1 MNPRSPKAGPEGA
14 VEIELNS
21 PMSRAAILGISNM
34 KSRRCVSGVL
44 VGIVVM
50 AVAMATVS
58 VVSEFWHKNFDQ
70 IPVITGSFIQK
81 FAQENLPIKATLSR
95 GYKFYHEG
103 FIHDVQG
110 LWFLNKNVFDK
121 QLCLCF
127 DCSDLSLS
135 LSGFSVIFR
144 GVRLRLVPSII
155 GSRVLAFFLLH
166 FTRSEKPLKDS
177 RLCRALPLF

>member
-1 MNPRSPKAGPEGA
+1 
-14 VEIELNS
+14 
-21 PMSRAAILGISNM
+21 MSRAAILGISNM

-58 VVSEFWHKNFDQ
+58 VVSEFWHKNLDQ
-70 IPVITGSFIQK
+70 IPVITGSFIEK

-127 DCSDLSLS
+127 DCSKLKLKWFFCH
-135 LSGFSVIFR
+135 FSWS
-144 GVRLRLVPSII
+144 PASSSSI
-155 GSRVLAFFLLH
+155 
-166 FTRSEKPLKDS
+166 DNW
-177 RLCRALPLF
+177 

>member
-1 MNPRSPKAGPEGA
+1 M
-14 VEIELNS
+14 
-21 PMSRAAILGISNM
+21 
-34 KSRRCVSGVL
+34 SGVL

-58 VVSEFWHKNFDQ
+58 VVSEFRHKNLDQ
-70 IPVITGSFIQK
+70 IPVITGSFIEK

-110 LWFLNKNVFDK
+110 LWFSIKM
-121 QLCLCF
+121 
-127 DCSDLSLS
+127 CSISSCVCVLIVVSLS

-155 GSRVLAFFLLH
+155 GSRVLAFFS
-166 FTRSEKPLKDS
+166 FT
-177 RLCRALPLF
+177 CHTQ